1 MTPTEVQ
8 FFNQLTLA
16 AAALIA
22 VGVLWR
28 AYQKRVESHIADL
41 QKINTEGYADLRTR
55 IMLIEDAMN
64 IKRAPR
70 IEAMLH
76 ETDASAALD

>member
-1 MTPTEVQ
+1 MSPSELQVI
-8 FFNQLTLA
+8 NQLTLA
-16 AAALIA
+16 GAALIA

-28 AYQKRVESHIADL
+28 AYQKRVEAHIADL
-41 QKINTEGYADLRTR
+41 QKLNAEGYADLRTR

-70 IEAMLH
+70 IEQMLN
-76 ETDASAALD
+76 EKDATQELD